1 MLECMLCAVYEGHF
15 THRII
20 PPLSYFLFKLSILS
34 NYLLNNIR
42 SIYFILYK
50 HAYQLTCSVDRY
62 LSAMKPNE

>member
-34 NYLLNNIR
+34 NYLLNNIV
-42 SIYFILYK
+42 FTLYCTNMPINSPVLLIDICL
-50 HAYQLTCSVDRY
+50 Q
-62 LSAMKPNE
+62 